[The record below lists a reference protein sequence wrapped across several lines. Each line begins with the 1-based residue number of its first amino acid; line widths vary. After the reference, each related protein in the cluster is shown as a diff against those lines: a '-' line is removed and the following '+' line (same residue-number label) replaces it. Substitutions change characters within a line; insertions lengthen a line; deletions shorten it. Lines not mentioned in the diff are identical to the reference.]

1 MDVVKFS
8 SGAAEGNN
16 GNALAVG
23 FSVPLSGLIHKVRLE
38 YSGSPPA
45 TSDVTLIDES
55 DPGAESIINRLN
67 ASSNTTIYPRRAVQ
81 TNSGA
86 NCTYDGVRIV
96 YENFVVNGRLKLTIS
111 QTNPACECIATVYL
125 IRI

>member
-8 SGAAEGNN
+8 SGAAEGSS
-16 GNALAVG
+16 GNATAVG

-45 TSDVTLIDES
+45 TTDVTLIDES
-55 DPGAESIINRLN
+55 DAGAESILNRMN

-81 TNSGA
+81 TNSGS

-96 YENFVVNGRLKLTIS
+96 YENFAVNGRLKLTIS
-111 QTNPACECIATVYL
+111 QTNPACECTAYVYV